1 MSSTNSFQENSS
13 AVYSFSSNQSSTF
26 FEDQDSSMFGSAKI
40 FTTDI
45 TVNSS
50 YGNTFIHIGFLV
62 LLLLI
67 VFLVIRQCR
76 AAFKQRSQGYTGL
89 DNNYEQ
95 LYNIFLLL
103 LQTEGCCRIPPAAS
117 QARQVGGI
125 LGENRFVFGINN
137 LLFAS

>member
-1 MSSTNSFQENSS
+1 MSSTTSFQENSS

-62 LLLLI
+62 LILLT

-95 LYNIFLLL
+95 LYNILVFCRQRDAAVFH
-103 LQTEGCCRIPPAAS
+103 LQPLRPDKWEESWVRTDLSLE
-117 QARQVGGI
+117 
-125 LGENRFVFGINN
+125 
-137 LLFAS
+137 